1 MPNDQASRFLSL
13 LDPTA
18 SAFTF
23 QTVPEPKGKPT
34 NLWPQV
40 LHGSLND
47 LLPKLTDLNRQGAAI
62 YVTVNETDGKGRKA
76 ANITRIRA
84 IWQDDDCGYKGDF
97 PLPPSM
103 IISSSPGKFQR
114 YWLSEGL
121 SKEDYKGLMGTMIR
135 EYGSDKDCGTDLAR
149 VLRVPG
155 FYHQKAEPYLIRIVE
170 ASGRRYTGAELL
182 KAFPPIEQLPPQPS
196 AFVAASSQSSSE
208 ETFRIKKALELID
221 PDPYDK
227 WIQIGQILHDFYKGQ
242 VEGPLPLDGLGSGLH
257 EIQPEGTH
265 L

>member
-1 MPNDQASRFLSL
+1 
-13 LDPTA
+13 
-18 SAFTF
+18 
-23 QTVPEPKGKPT
+23 
-34 NLWPQV
+34 
-40 LHGSLND
+40 
-47 LLPKLTDLNRQGAAI
+47 LNRQGAAI

-76 ANITRIRA
+76 ANITRLRA
-84 IWQDDDCGYKGDF
+84 IWQDDDCGYEGDF

-114 YWLSEGL
+114 YWLSEEL

-155 FYHQKAEPYLIRIVE
+155 FFHQKAELYLIRIVE

-182 KAFPPIEQLPPQPS
+182 KAFPPIEQSSPQPL
-196 AFVAASSQSSSE
+196 AFAAASSQSTSE

-221 PDPYDK
+221 PDPYDT
-227 WIQIGQILHDFYKGQ
+227 WIQVGQILHRFYKGH
-242 VEGPLPLDGLGSGLH
+242 VEGLSLWMGWAQASRKFNAKEHRYKWGTFRRRTDWQLGLGTLFRLAN
-257 EIQPEGTH
+257 EA
-265 L
+265 LYRR

>member
-13 LDPTA
+13 FDPTA

-23 QTVPEPKGKPT
+23 QTVPEPKGKHS

-62 YVTVNETDGKGRKA
+62 YVTVNETDGTGRKTE
-76 ANITRIRA
+76 NIVRVRA
-84 IWQDDDCGYKGDF
+84 IWQDDDYGYKGDF
-97 PLPPSM
+97 PLKPSM

-155 FYHQKAEPYLIRIVE
+155 FFHRKAEPYLISIVE
-170 ASGRRYTGAELL
+170 ASGRRYTREELL
-182 KAFPPIEQLPPQPS
+182 KAFPPIEQLPPQPL
-196 AFVAASSQSSSE
+196 AFVAAPSQSTSE

-227 WIQIGQILHDFYKGQ
+227 WIKIGQILHDFYKGH
-242 VEGPLPLDGLGSGLH
+242 VEGLNLWMGWAQAL
-257 EIQPEGTH
+257 
-265 L
+265 

>member
-18 SAFTF
+18 FAFTF

-76 ANITRIRA
+76 ANITRLRA
-84 IWQDDDCGYKGDF
+84 IWQDDDCGYEGNF

-121 SKEDYKGLMGTMIR
+121 SKEDYKGLMGTMIN

-155 FYHQKAEPYLIRIVE
+155 FFHQKAEPYLITIVE
-170 ASGRRYTGAELL
+170 TCARRYTREELL
-182 KAFPPIEQLPPQPS
+182 KAFPPIEQLSPQPL
-196 AFVAASSQSSSE
+196 AFAAASSPSISE
-208 ETFRIKKALELID
+208 ETFRIKTALKQIY
-221 PDPYDK
+221 PDPYDT
-227 WIQIGQILHDFYKGQ
+227 WIEIGQILHDFYKGH
-242 VEGPLPLDGLGSGLH
+242 VEGLH
-257 EIQPEGTH
+257 LWMGWAQASTKFNPKEHT
-265 L
+265 

>member
-1 MPNDQASRFLSL
+1 MPNDQAFRFLSL

-40 LHGSLND
+40 LHGSLSD

-76 ANITRIRA
+76 DNITRVRA
-84 IWQDDDCGYKGDF
+84 IWQDDDVGYKGDF
-97 PLPPSM
+97 PLQPSM
-103 IISSSPGKFQR
+103 IISSSLGKFQR

-121 SKEDYKGLMGTMIR
+121 SKEDYKGLMRTMIR

-155 FYHQKAEPYLIRIVE
+155 FYHLKGEPYLVRIVE
-170 ASGRRYTGAELL
+170 ASGKTVYARRAAESVPSDRTITPSHTFVAVPISVKQRRYLSHQEAH
-182 KAFPPIEQLPPQPS
+182 S
-196 AFVAASSQSSSE
+196 N
-208 ETFRIKKALELID
+208 
-221 PDPYDK
+221 
-227 WIQIGQILHDFYKGQ
+227 
-242 VEGPLPLDGLGSGLH
+242 
-257 EIQPEGTH
+257 
-265 L
+265 